1 MICCLTCFL
10 ELRILNEM
18 TIIQIKQI
26 AEQNTRKCSFNWQ
39 LFDAGDG
46 APKCSNIVIRLFF
59 DISQSGGI

>member
-39 LFDAGDG
+39 LFAEQDAPMPVMVLPN
-46 APKCSNIVIRLFF
+46 AQI
-59 DISQSGGI
+59 

>member
-26 AEQNTRKCSFNWQ
+26 VEQNTRKCSFNWQ
-39 LFDAGDG
+39 LFAEQDAPMPVMVLPN
-46 APKCSNIVIRLFF
+46 AQI
-59 DISQSGGI
+59 